1 MLQTKKNNL
10 SSMAVIR
17 GPIKSRYNTDLNG
30 DLQFGTSTLNVQIG
44 VHDFVTTSPQARSRT
59 SLNTQLRTQENDEA
73 NKVYEDYSRL
83 PNYE

>member
-10 SSMAVIR
+10 SSMSVIR

-44 VHDFVTTSPQARSRT
+44 VNDFGITSPQAKSRHGL
-59 SLNTQLRTQENDEA
+59 STQLRT
-73 NKVYEDYSRL
+73 
-83 PNYE
+83 